1 MTNMT
6 ITFVDIDIVRCELIR
21 FIAATQRSIT
31 YRLLD
36 VILSYNGKRSSIEGQ
51 KLSSYRLLY

>member
-6 ITFVDIDIVRCELIR
+6 ITFVDIDIVRCKLIR
-21 FIAATQRSIT
+21 FIAATQRSIA

-36 VILSYNGKRSSIEGQ
+36 VIMSYNGKRSIIEGQ
-51 KLSSYRLLY
+51 KLSCYRLLY